1 MEDAG
6 LLEALRLVATPRSLT
21 LTSLLFPD
29 GHEVGSVYWKR
40 GRELNRPRPPRREN
54 FSHRP
59 EAGIDVDTVL
69 RFGLRERFPDDFTE
83 EVVEV

>member
-1 MEDAG
+1 MLGDSIAIF
-6 LLEALRLVATPRSLT
+6 RSNE

-29 GHEVGSVYWKR
+29 GHEVSSVYWKR
-40 GRELNRPRPPRREN
+40 GRELDRPRPPRREN
-54 FSHRP
+54 FPHRP